1 MKWNECKD
9 VAEIQMTLNKVQWFG
24 VVYKKE
30 YVLHRKSNKGIHTCA
45 TDTSTEIIAFKVYCH
60 LVQKDK

>member
-1 MKWNECKD
+1 
-9 VAEIQMTLNKVQWFG
+9 MTLNKVQWFG